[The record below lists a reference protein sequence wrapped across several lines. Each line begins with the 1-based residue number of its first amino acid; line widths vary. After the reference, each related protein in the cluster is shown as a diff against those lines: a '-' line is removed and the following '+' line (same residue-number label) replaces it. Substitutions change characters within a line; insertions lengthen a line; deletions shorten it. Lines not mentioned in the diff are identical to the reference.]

1 MTLAIPTAKQHAG
14 AIRVLIADDHPV
26 VRLGIRNMLIT
37 DDAFKVVGE
46 ASDGKQAIART
57 LALLPNILLLDLSM
71 PHMPGMEALHA
82 IMADTPQV
90 KVVLLTASITPQ
102 QIVEALQIGARGV
115 VTKDAIA
122 NNLRM
127 ALCAVFEGD
136 YWIHDKRV
144 FNLVGALRQ
153 LISQA
158 VVPHRKT
165 FGLTQR
171 ELEIV
176 GCIVEGCA
184 NRDIAKQHNISQET
198 VKRHLANIF
207 GKVEVSTRLELALFA
222 LAHQLVIA

>member
-57 LALLPNILLLDLSM
+57 LALSPNILLLDLSM

-102 QIVEALQIGARGV
+102 QIVEALQIGARGI

-122 NNLRM
+122 NNLRT

-222 LAHQLVIA
+222 IAHQIVIA

>member
-1 MTLAIPTAKQHAG
+1 MTLAIPTAEQHDG

-37 DDAFKVVGE
+37 DDAFEVVGE
-46 ASDGKQAIART
+46 ASDGKEAIAQT
-57 LALLPNILLLDLSM
+57 HALSPNILLLDLSM
-71 PHMPGMEALHA
+71 PHMPGMEAMRA
-82 IMADTPQV
+82 ILTDTPQV
-90 KVVLLTASITPQ
+90 KVLLLIASITPQ
-102 QIVEALQIGARGV
+102 QIVEALQIGARGI

-122 NNLRM
+122 NKLRT
-127 ALCAVFEGD
+127 AICAVFEGD
-136 YWIHDKRV
+136 YWIHGKRV
-144 FNLVGALRQ
+144 FNLVGALGE

-158 VVPHRKT
+158 VVPHPKT

-171 ELEIV
+171 ELEII

-184 NRDIAKQHNISQET
+184 NRDIAKQYSISQET

-222 LAHQLVIA
+222 LAHKIVIP

>member
-57 LALLPNILLLDLSM
+57 LALSPNILLLDLSM

-102 QIVEALQIGARGV
+102 QIVEALQIGARGI

-122 NNLRM
+122 NNLRT

-136 YWIHDKRV
+136 YWIHGKRV
-144 FNLVGALRQ
+144 FNLVGALRD

-158 VVPHRKT
+158 AVPHRKT

-222 LAHQLVIA
+222 IAHQIVMP